1 MTKKKKSKTVEKGL
15 PARTTFPPP
24 ARMPNPPSPTMT
36 RRRAR
41 AACRMTVRKTCL
53 PARVDAHGTE
63 GRAKPEG
70 LCGDREIVS

>member
-1 MTKKKKSKTVEKGL
+1 MTKKKKSKTVEKG
-15 PARTTFPPP
+15 PSSPNDIPP
-24 ARMPNPPSPTMT
+24 AGPHAKPSLTDYD
-36 RRRAR
+36 RAR
-41 AACRMTVRKTCL
+41 AASRMTVRKTCL